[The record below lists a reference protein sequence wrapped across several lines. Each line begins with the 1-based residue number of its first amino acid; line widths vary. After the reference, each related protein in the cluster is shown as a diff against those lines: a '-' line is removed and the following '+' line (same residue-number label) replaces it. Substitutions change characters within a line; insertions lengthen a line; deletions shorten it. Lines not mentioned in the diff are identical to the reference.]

1 MSRSDA
7 STRYNKANTTT
18 ILLRLNRKTDKEI
31 IEHLDKQEN
40 KNGYIKG
47 LILSDAILRK
57 IFEKGVDNE
66 ETSVYTD
73 NVNENRQ

>member
-7 STRYNKANTTT
+7 STKYNKENTKTY
-18 ILLRLNRKTDKEI
+18 LLRCNIKTDQEV

-47 LILSDAILRK
+47 LILSDVVFKEK
-57 IFEKGVDNE
+57 I
-66 ETSVYTD
+66 
-73 NVNENRQ
+73 

>member
-18 ILLRLNRKTDKEI
+18 ILLRLNRKTDKDI
-31 IEHLDKQEN
+31 IDHLNKQEN

-47 LILSDAILRK
+47 LILADAILSK
-57 IFEKGVDNE
+57 FLKK
-66 ETSVYTD
+66 TC
-73 NVNENRQ
+73 